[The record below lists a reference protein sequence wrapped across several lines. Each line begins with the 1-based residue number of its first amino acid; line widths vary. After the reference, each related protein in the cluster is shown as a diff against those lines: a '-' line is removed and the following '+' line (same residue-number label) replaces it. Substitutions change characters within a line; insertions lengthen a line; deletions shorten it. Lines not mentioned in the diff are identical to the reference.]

1 MILCKFNVSVN
12 TILASIN
19 SFFFEFQVAVT
30 LGMSLD
36 TNLILAGRETEAVR
50 EFTKCFFQKGKT
62 K

>member
-1 MILCKFNVSVN
+1 MSVN